1 MMKINGIDVSKV
13 ELIAALNKIV
23 QEAAFMKN
31 AYFFTP
37 CGNASGRRSYEKWH
51 SVPEIT
57 WTEGNNTYSAEF
69 ITKCSC
75 KNVYASGIYT
85 KNGNK
90 TTLTTIKNSLKRLE
104 GSAK

>member
-1 MMKINGIDVSKV
+1 MIRINGIESSKV
-13 ELIAALNKIV
+13 ELIAALNKII
-23 QEAAFMKN
+23 QESNYMRN

-51 SVPEIT
+51 SVPLIEYD
-57 WTEGNNTYSAEF
+57 EGNNHFTAEF
-69 ITKCSC
+69 TVRCSC

-104 GSAK
+104 GISK

>member
-1 MMKINGIDVSKV
+1 MMKINGIEVSKV
-13 ELIAALNKIV
+13 ELIAAIKKV
-23 QEAAFMKN
+23 VSEADYMRN
-31 AYFFTP
+31 SYFFIP
-37 CGNASGRRSYEKWH
+37 SGNAASRRSYEKWH

-57 WTEGNNTYSAEF
+57 WAEGNNTYTAEF
-69 ITKCSC
+69 VTKCSC